1 MHNIDITNNISDSLH
16 SFFLNNTFSQKI
28 ILMDSNT
35 ALHCFPLLPVE
46 IKNTSHTI
54 IIESGEKEKNI
65 HTCQYIWEQMTHHQ
79 LDRKALMIL
88 LGGGVIGDMG
98 GFCAATYKRGI
109 AFITI
114 PTTLLSQ
121 VDASIGGKLGIDF
134 QGLKNHIGLFTNPI
148 KTFIHSEFLKTL
160 PKRELHSGFAEV
172 IKHTLI
178 ADKKYWNEI
187 TQNTLETQNW
197 EKNIQNSLAIKSE
210 IVTKDPHEQNY
221 RKILNFGHTIG
232 HALESAYLKTN
243 TPLLHGEAIAIG
255 MVLEA
260 FISFKK
266 CGLPRTEFL
275 EIFKYIQQ
283 TFPLSPIEASL
294 KNKIFPYILQDKKN
308 TNNNIQASLL
318 LQIGKAVFDIPITFQ
333 DIESSIEYYNAF
345 RPH

>member
-148 KTFIHSEFLKTL
+148 KTFIHSEFLKHFQSENSTRALQKLSNIPLL
-160 PKRELHSGFAEV
+160 P
-172 IKHTLI
+172 T
-178 ADKKYWNEI
+178 
-187 TQNTLETQNW
+187 
-197 EKNIQNSLAIKSE
+197 KNI
-210 IVTKDPHEQNY
+210 
-221 RKILNFGHTIG
+221 
-232 HALESAYLKTN
+232 
-243 TPLLHGEAIAIG
+243 G
-255 MVLEA
+255 M
-260 FISFKK
+260 K
-266 CGLPRTEFL
+266 
-275 EIFKYIQQ
+275 
-283 TFPLSPIEASL
+283 
-294 KNKIFPYILQDKKN
+294 
-308 TNNNIQASLL
+308 
-318 LQIGKAVFDIPITFQ
+318 
-333 DIESSIEYYNAF
+333 
-345 RPH
+345 